1 MNTLID
7 TNNKARRSFFMRLL
21 AFLLLLSGSH
31 GAMAAVCTGGG
42 GSYAVTLPATTI
54 VPRDIAVGQPLS
66 GWYMASGTTNYSCT
80 YAMSSSYYSRG
91 ISASVLSIASA
102 GGTYVDGTTGVTYN
116 VFSTGVP
123 GVGMAVRFN
132 TIVSTTYCST
142 NTNLD
147 LAKSGGS
154 PGISA
159 VPPAG
164 TTGMGCSIHDAAVT
178 GAYSGQVGVRLVR
191 IAGAPIS
198 GSVTNAVGA
207 LTQVCAYAGGPA
219 SSYSIPVSY
228 QDSAACTSI
237 SLTSTTIQVAACT
250 TPDVLVKLGTHSSTE
265 AGLASIG
272 GTTQAV
278 GFNVKLNN
286 CPAGMNSIQYRIE
299 PATPVVNSAQSVV
312 ALDGSSSAS
321 GVGVQLLN
329 AAGTAAAPLSTTT
342 FQTFSGY
349 NNATGGSYT
358 IPFQARYFRTGNITP
373 GTANTSMTFTMQY
386 L

>member
-1 MNTLID
+1 MKTLIESRKMSRR
-7 TNNKARRSFFMRLL
+7 NNL
-21 AFLLLLSGSH
+21 AMQFLALVLLLLGSH
-31 GAMAAVCTGGG
+31 SAMAVCTGGG
-42 GSYAVTLPATTI
+42 GSYAVALPATTS

-66 GWYMASGTTNYSCT
+66 GWVMASGTTNYSCPYT
-80 YAMSSSYYSRG
+80 SSSSYYSRG
-91 ISASVLSIASA
+91 VSARVPSIASA
-102 GGTYVDGTTGVTYN
+102 GGTYVDGATGVSYD

-123 GVGMAVRFN
+123 GVGMAVRFY
-132 TIVSTTYCST
+132 TTVSSPYCGT
-142 NTNLD
+142 NMNLD
-147 LAKSGGS
+147 LAKSGAS
-154 PGISA
+154 PGVNA
-159 VPPAG
+159 VPPSG
-164 TTGMGCSIHDAAVT
+164 TTGLGCSIQNASVSGSFT
-178 GAYSGQVGVRLVR
+178 GQVGVRLVR
-191 IAGAPIS
+191 IAGSLIS

-207 LTQVCAYAGGPA
+207 LTQVCAYAGGP
-219 SSYSIPVSY
+219 SSSIYVPTSY

-250 TPDVLVKLGTHSSTE
+250 TPDVLVKLGSHSPNE

-278 GFNVKLNN
+278 AFNVNLNS

-299 PATPVVNSAQSVV
+299 PTTTVINSAQSVV
-312 ALDGSSSAS
+312 ALDSSSSAS

-329 AAGTAAAPLSTTT
+329 GAGAAAAPLSTTT

-349 NNATGGSYT
+349 FKTLGGSYT
-358 IPFQARYFRTGNITP
+358 IPFQARYYRTGNITP